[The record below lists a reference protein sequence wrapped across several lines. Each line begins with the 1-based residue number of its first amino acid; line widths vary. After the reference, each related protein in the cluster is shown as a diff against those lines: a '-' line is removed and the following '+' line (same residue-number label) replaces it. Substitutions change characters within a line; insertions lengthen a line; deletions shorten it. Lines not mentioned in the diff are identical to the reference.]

1 MRLVRPVAWI
11 GKGRGEM
18 HAGVWWG
25 SLREGNHL
33 EDQGVDGRIL
43 LKFVFK
49 KWFEGCMDWIV
60 LAAGRWRVFVNVV
73 INLSFP

>member
-1 MRLVRPVAWI
+1 MRSMRRVAWI

-18 HAGVWWG
+18 HTGFLWG

-33 EDQGVDGRIL
+33 EDQGVGGRII

-49 KWFEGCMDWIV
+49 KCFEGCMDWID
-60 LAAGRWRVFVNVV
+60 LDEGRRRVFVNAV
-73 INLSFP
+73 INLPFP